1 MKTTRRALGAL
12 AALALMSAPA
22 FAKEPKPFTIAVI
35 PDTQNYVDYTHQKAA
50 GFPFDAS
57 EMFLEQMDYIRS
69 RLKSQGGDIVFV
81 DTVGDVWQH
90 QTKAFDEEHAKLGLS
105 QAPNPIFD
113 KEFAPTEEV
122 RRVEMTAAKK
132 GYEKIAGLTPFGVV
146 PGNHDYDAMWT
157 DSRYPPAADFRNPP
171 KDNPRPYGMLHPG
184 GLDNFREVFGA
195 QSDFFRGKP
204 WYVGSYNGGA
214 SSAQIFTAGGY
225 RFLHIG
231 LEMSPADDVLAWAS
245 SVIAAHPRLPTMIS
259 THDYLDT
266 QGRRLANP
274 VIDLALIH
282 PEHNN
287 AEDLWKEFIS
297 KHDQIFLVL
306 CGHQHAQSRR
316 VDMNDFGHEVHQIL
330 ADYQDRNLTAK
341 AAGVNS
347 PLARIGDGW
356 FRLMTY
362 DLGTEPKIRVRT
374 YSARYKAFSS
384 DLPNYAAWY
393 RKSEQPQMTDAEFMA
408 ADDFVLPLPD
418 FRKRFGA
425 PKAAFIK

>member
-1 MKTTRRALGAL
+1 
-12 AALALMSAPA
+12 
-22 FAKEPKPFTIAVI
+22 
-35 PDTQNYVDYTHQKAA
+35 
-50 GFPFDAS
+50 
-57 EMFLEQMDYIRS
+57 
-69 RLKSQGGDIVFV
+69 
-81 DTVGDVWQH
+81 
-90 QTKAFDEEHAKLGLS
+90 
-105 QAPNPIFD
+105 
-113 KEFAPTEEV
+113 
-122 RRVEMTAAKK
+122 
-132 GYEKIAGLTPFGVV
+132 
-146 PGNHDYDAMWT
+146 
-157 DSRYPPAADFRNPP
+157 
-171 KDNPRPYGMLHPG
+171 MLHPG